1 MSIAVPSSASPQTA
15 ELRNPTQWVLD
26 AALLV
31 APLAYLAVDCC
42 YAVRGWD
49 DGPTAALHII
59 AAALYGLA
67 ALKLVSL
74 TGGRIQALLLVVA
87 VLGVIG
93 NAGVGE
99 NTLHVALGGN
109 DLFDEQGPANVFK
122 TMGFFFPLTF
132 LIAAWALR
140 RRSPYWW
147 TGLLAVGAVLFPIAH
162 VANISWLAI
171 VDAVI
176 LLVVLGSC
184 ASVVRPDGHPRAAL
198 GTAPATVDGATA
210 TT

>member
-1 MSIAVPSSASPQTA
+1 MTAPTAPPPAV
-15 ELRNPTQWVLD
+15 RVLD
-26 AALLV
+26 VSLLL
-31 APLAYLAVDCC
+31 APLAYLAVDCS

-49 DGPTAALHII
+49 DGTTAALHVL

-67 ALKLVSL
+67 ALRLVTL
-74 TGGRIQALLLVVA
+74 TRGRTQAVLLVVA

-109 DLFDEQGPANVFK
+109 DLFDADGPTNVFK

-132 LIAAWALR
+132 LIAAAALR
-140 RRSPYWW
+140 TRTPAWWSP
-147 TGLLAVGAVLFPIAH
+147 LLALGAVLFPVAH

-171 VDAVI
+171 LDGAI
-176 LLVVLGSC
+176 MLVALGS
-184 ASVVRPDGHPRAAL
+184 
-198 GTAPATVDGATA
+198 GARLTP
-210 TT
+210 TR